1 MTSRRFSENAA
12 KVDGAKTYAM
22 SEAFGTLKNLRKAKF
37 DETVECVVR
46 LGVDPKKSDQM
57 VRGAV
62 SLPNGLGKKVRVVAF
77 AEGAAADQAKEAGA
91 MEVGGDELAAKI
103 EGGWTDFDVV
113 IAHPAMMRV
122 VGKLGRVLGPQGKM
136 PSPKS
141 GTVTP
146 NVGQAVKEFQAGKVE
161 FRVDAGGNVHVPI
174 GKLSFSPQ
182 ALEQNARAFLDYVI
196 TLKPASAKGHYVRN
210 VSVSSTMGPGLR
222 VEYAGAVH

>member
-1 MTSRRFSENAA
+1 MSSRRFAENAA
-12 KVDGAKTYAM
+12 KVDPEKVYAM

-37 DETVECVVR
+37 DETVECAVR

-62 SLPNGLGKKVRVVAF
+62 SLPNGLGKSVRVIAF
-77 AEGAAADQAKEAGA
+77 AEGAAAEQAKAAGA

-174 GKLSFSPQ
+174 GKISFTPQ
-182 ALEQNARAFLDYVI
+182 ALEQNARAFLDYVV
-196 TLKPASAKGHYVRN
+196 TLKPSSAKGSYVRN

-222 VEYAGAVH
+222 VDYAASH

>member
-1 MTSRRFSENAA
+1 MPSRRFAENAT
-12 KVDGAKTYAM
+12 KVDPEKVYAM
-22 SEAFGTLKNLRKAKF
+22 GEAFGALKSLRKAKF
-37 DETVECVVR
+37 DETVECAVR

-62 SLPNGLGKKVRVVAF
+62 SLPNGLGKTVKVIAF
-77 AEGAAADQAKEAGA
+77 AEGAAAEQATAAGA

-146 NVGQAVKEFQAGKVE
+146 NVAQAVKEFQAGKVE
-161 FRVDAGGNVHVPI
+161 FRVDNGGNVHVPI
-174 GKLSFSPQ
+174 GKLSFTPQ
-182 ALEQNARAFLDYVI
+182 ALEQNARAFLDYVG
-196 TLKPASAKGHYVRN
+196 TLRPASAKGHYVRN

-222 VEYAGAVH
+222 VEYASTH

>member
-1 MTSRRFSENAA
+1 MPSRRHSENAA
-12 KVDGAKTYAM
+12 KVDPEKVYPM
-22 SEAFGTLKNLRKAKF
+22 SEAFGTLKSLRKAKF
-37 DETVECVVR
+37 DETVECAVR

-62 SLPNGLGKKVRVVAF
+62 SLPNGLGKSVRVIAF
-77 AEGAAADQAKEAGA
+77 AEGAAADQARAAGA

-174 GKLSFSPQ
+174 GKISFTPQ
-182 ALEQNARAFLDYVI
+182 ALEQNARAFLDYVA
-196 TLKPASAKGHYVRN
+196 TLRPASAKGHYVRN
-210 VSVSSTMGPGLR
+210 VSISSTMGPGLK
-222 VEYAGAVH
+222 VEYASAAI